1 MSSLKNKVQLIG
13 NLGSNPEIKIMEE
26 GKKLARISIATN
38 ESYRNAEG
46 KKITET
52 NWHQVIAW
60 GKTASVIEKY
70 LTKGSEIALEGKL
83 TTRQYVDKTGIK
95 RYITEIVA
103 DEILLLEDDVEYLS
117 KRN

>member
-38 ESYRNAEG
+38 ESYRNTEG

-83 TTRQYVDKTGIK
+83 TTRQYIDKTGIK